1 MSNEYFEKY
10 GFPQPM
16 DDIREYWEDWKMTD
30 KRSYKE
36 ILSSVETHFIY
47 INNHLNNIDK
57 HLERQNNS
65 ITEHGKS
72 ITKNSTWIS
81 AIKYMV
87 YMLIVAFIGAITT
100 NRIGLW

>member
-1 MSNEYFEKY
+1 MSNEYFEKF

-30 KRSYKE
+30 KRSYKD
-36 ILSSVETHFIY
+36 ILASVETHFIY
-47 INNHLNNIDK
+47 INNHLDNIDK

-65 ITEHGKS
+65 ITEHGKL
-72 ITKNSTWIS
+72 ITGNSTWIK
-81 AIKYMV
+81 ALRLTV
-87 YMLIVAFIGAITT
+87 YIIIIVSIGAVTT